1 MNLRLVHK
9 LLQAANDQP
18 YGFLK
23 VRGAQLA
30 REVEMMA
37 SAGLVETSGTV
48 HGLETFA
55 VIKKVTDAGHSF
67 LRAFGN
73 GAPVPVPAHEGMT
86 EPATV

>member
-23 VRGAQLA
+23 VRGARLA

-37 SAGLVETSGTV
+37 SAGLVEASSTV

-55 VIKKVTDAGHSF
+55 VIKKVTDSGHSF
-67 LRAFGN
+67 LRAFRN
-73 GAPVPVPAHEGMT
+73 RPPVPAT
-86 EPATV
+86 A